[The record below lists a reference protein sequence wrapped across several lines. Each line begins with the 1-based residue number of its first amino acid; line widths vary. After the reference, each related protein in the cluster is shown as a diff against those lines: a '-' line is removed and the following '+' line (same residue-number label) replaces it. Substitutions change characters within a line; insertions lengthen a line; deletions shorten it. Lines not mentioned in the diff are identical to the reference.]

1 LEGGF
6 EVDAA
11 RSSSQPGF
19 NGVIAELVDS
29 MQSRLWQVTAPS
41 LTSERRSTKAS
52 AFVSD
57 RFAVASRG
65 SLDVGARYERLTA
78 SADGAAQDIAW
89 STFLPRAA
97 FHWTLSDARAVQ
109 LFVGAAQSAY
119 DVPLDVVAWGDP
131 GLDLEHTTDDQ
142 TLHVASLIVPTSP
155 YRVDDLLTNAPDR
168 SARRLG
174 AELTAE
180 VINDRLYLLFGAT
193 ALAAEGV
200 AASRGFESREND

>member
-1 LEGGF
+1 M
-6 EVDAA
+6 
-11 RSSSQPGF
+11 
-19 NGVIAELVDS
+19 N
-29 MQSRLWQVTAPS
+29 
-41 LTSERRSTKAS
+41 
-52 AFVSD
+52 VS
-57 RFAVASRG
+57 
-65 SLDVGARYERLTA
+65 
-78 SADGAAQDIAW
+78 
-89 STFLPRAA
+89 
-97 FHWTLSDARAVQ
+97 
-109 LFVGAAQSAY
+109 
-119 DVPLDVVAWGDP
+119 DP

-200 AASRGFESREND
+200 AASRGFESRENDQGIVGDFGLDPNAAIYARGRLFGDRAFTGKVTTVYRFPSNVSVGAIARYQDGQPFARLVVVPGLNQGPDIVRAYAADSTSPS